1 MPFTFRFAVV
11 LKHRQY
17 LLKQAQVA
25 FAAAQVRYETIEARI
40 QATISTISR
49 QVLVLEKRQFEGM
62 TVADYLAHKRYLQS
76 LERHLLIL
84 ERDREEALQVMEDRK
99 KELLEK
105 RKGVRML
112 ELLEEKDREEYR
124 YLQGK
129 KDQKRMDEIASY
141 QDSPDRKITRS
152 NEDEHEAV

>member
-1 MPFTFRFAVV
+1 MTFAYSR
-11 LKHRQY
+11 
-17 LLKQAQVA
+17 
-25 FAAAQVRYETIEARI
+25 ARP
-40 QATISTISR
+40 R
-49 QVLVLEKRQFEGM
+49 
-62 TVADYLAHKRYLQS
+62 
-76 LERHLLIL
+76 
-84 ERDREEALQVMEDRK
+84 EALQVMEDRK